1 MSTPRSFPIMALAL
15 ALVLGGSRAVRAAE
29 LPLLLQEDFEQGA
42 GRWQPFDA
50 RSWQILDTPEGKVY
64 GLVADSKY
72 QPPHRSPV
80 NVSLL
85 KNIVVADFTIECRV
99 RSTVPDYGHR
109 SLVLVFGYQDPA
121 HFYYAHLAKKTDN
134 HANQIFLVNG
144 APRVKISTETT
155 PGTPWDDAWHQVKIA
170 RDASDGS
177 IEVFFD
183 DMKRPVM
190 EAVDDT
196 FRWGQIGLGSFDDLG
211 NFDNLTLRG
220 NAPNNQ

>member
-1 MSTPRSFPIMALAL
+1 MSTPRSFPTMALAL
-15 ALVLGGSRAVRAAE
+15 ALVLGGSRAVCAAE

-85 KNIVVADFTIECRV
+85 KNIVVADFTLECRV

-155 PGTPWDDAWHQVKIA
+155 PGTRWDDAWHQVKIA

-220 NAPNNQ
+220 KAPNNQ